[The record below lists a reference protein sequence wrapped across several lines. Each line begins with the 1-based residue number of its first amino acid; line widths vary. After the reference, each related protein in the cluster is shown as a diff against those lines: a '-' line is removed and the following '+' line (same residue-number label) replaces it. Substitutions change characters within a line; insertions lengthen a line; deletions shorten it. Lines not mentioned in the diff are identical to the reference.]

1 MPYDMK
7 GGCTTVEAYYSCM
20 SCMNRRV
27 RILTVHGHTHEGV
40 ITGVDSQNVYL
51 RTDSPRNQVHTS
63 AFFYPGNQILTLSLF
78 TLLAIALI

>member
-1 MPYDMK
+1 
-7 GGCTTVEAYYSCM
+7 VEAYYNCV

-27 RILTVHGHTHEGV
+27 RILTVDGNRHEGV
-40 ITGVDSQNVYL
+40 ITGVDNRFVYL

-63 AFFYPGNQILTLSLF
+63 AFYPGRNQILTLSLF

>member
-1 MPYDMK
+1 M
-7 GGCTTVEAYYSCM
+7 EAYYNCV

-27 RILTVHGHTHEGV
+27 RILTVDGNRHEGV
-40 ITGVDSQNVYL
+40 ITGVDNRYVYL

-63 AFFYPGNQILTLSLF
+63 AFYPGRNQILTLSLF